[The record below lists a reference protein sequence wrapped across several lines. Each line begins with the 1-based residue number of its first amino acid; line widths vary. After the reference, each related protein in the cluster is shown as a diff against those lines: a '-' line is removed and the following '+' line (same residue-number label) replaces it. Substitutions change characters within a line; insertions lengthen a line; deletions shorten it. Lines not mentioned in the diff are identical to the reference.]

1 MKKTVTLF
9 AIIICFITAKAQDL
23 VLTNTGDSINCKITK
38 VEYNNVYFTFKRNNE
53 IKSTLISNSELK
65 EYKYKYYS
73 TSLLPANKIFNNQKY
88 SHWRYGFNIAYG
100 YQTAKSSPNQNPTE
114 KEYYDGLRSGI
125 SFGGDVIYFLKE
137 SYGIGFKYNRFN
149 TSNSVSN
156 VSLTPKNGGLTVNG
170 NLANDININFIAS
183 CFSIRSI
190 PKNSNNALIM
200 NFAIGYIGYKNSEVS
215 TVSNNTA
222 TSSSL
227 GTMLDFGYDV
237 GLSKSTALNF
247 QLSYLASTLSYY
259 DVNNGNTIVRE
270 NFDKNRLIGLGRLDV
285 SIGLKFRSGK

>member
-1 MKKTVTLF
+1 MKKTITLF

-100 YQTAKSSPNQNPTE
+100 YQTAKSNPNQNQLE
-114 KEYYDGLRSGI
+114 RDYSDGLRSGY
-125 SFGGDVIYFLKE
+125 SFSADVTYFIKE
-137 SYGIGFKYNRFN
+137 NLGIGLKYNRFN
-149 TSNSVSN
+149 TSNSLNN
-156 VSLTPKNGGLTVNG
+156 VTFTPLNAGPTKFGTLSDEVKI
-170 NLANDININFIAS
+170 DFIAPY
-183 CFSIRSI
+183 FSVRQI
-190 PKNSNNALIM
+190 SNNEKNALLMGI
-200 NFAIGYIGYKNSEVS
+200 ALGYIGY
-215 TVSNNTA
+215 NNNYLRADKFTD
-222 TSSSL
+222 TSSSF
-227 GTMLDFGYDV
+227 GMMLDLGYDV
-237 GLSKSTALNF
+237 GLSKSTALAF
-247 QLSYLASTLSYY
+247 QLSYLASTLSYM
-259 DVNNGNTIVRE
+259 DVNDGSKTVRQT
-270 NFDKNRLIGLGRLDV
+270 FDKNSLIGLGRVDV